1 MKIKSLALS
10 TIIVLIVSI
19 FFIFFLEGIFS
30 YIYSSK
36 YFKQKKE
43 FESFQKNILL
53 KNQKFSIDPYN
64 QKKKSKGRTLSN
76 RYTDAVSGRYAPNT
90 LATKYSYNHFVKGK
104 GEGLFT
110 DNYGFIHNGN
120 PERKLFQKDFHNI
133 ILSGGSTAEGANTT
147 SSNENTIA
155 ANLEKKLRKNISKV
169 NVINAAKSGY
179 NSFDEFITLYNLLG
193 QYSFQEVIFLNG
205 ANDFLSLTYSKE
217 KKWNYYDEVINYKK
231 QYAFHF
237 EKKHQLKSIYYA
249 QRIKNIILGFL
260 EKHFKEKKLTVYQPN
275 QHHLVNIFQEEYDT
289 YEPNSPSLETVENY
303 IFNLRLKKSMC
314 IEFNLK
320 CKFFL
325 QPFLS
330 SKNPLHIVEQET
342 LDKIPFKDFKNTQLS
357 WYEIAAAEIKKIPE
371 TDNIKFFDITDIFQ
385 NENELIYYD
394 LGHYNDFA
402 NKLIADKIYESFN
415 EK

>member
-10 TIIVLIVSI
+10 TIIILIVSI
-19 FFIFFLEGIFS
+19 FLIFFLEGIFS

-43 FESFQKNILL
+43 FASFQKNILL

-64 QKKKSKGRTLSN
+64 QKKKSRGRTLSN
-76 RYTDAVSGRYAPNT
+76 RYTDAVDGRYAPNT

-120 PERKLFQKDFHNI
+120 PERKLFQKDYYNI
-133 ILSGGSTAEGANTT
+133 ILSGGSTVEGADST
-147 SSNENTIA
+147 SSNETTIA
-155 ANLEKKLRKNISKV
+155 ANLEKKLRKNNSNV

-205 ANDFLSLTYSKE
+205 ANDFLSLTYSSK

-237 EKKHQLKSIYYA
+237 EKKHQLKSVYYA
-249 QRIKNIILGFL
+249 QRIKNKILGFL
-260 EKHFKEKKLTVYQPN
+260 EKHFKKNKLMVYQPN

-289 YEPNSPSLETVENY
+289 YKPNSPSLETVENY
-303 IFNLRLKKSMC
+303 IFNIRLKKSLC

-320 CKFFL
+320 CKFFYSHFYHPKTHYIL
-325 QPFLS
+325 L
-330 SKNPLHIVEQET
+330 N
-342 LDKIPFKDFKNTQLS
+342 
-357 WYEIAAAEIKKIPE
+357 KK
-371 TDNIKFFDITDIFQ
+371 
-385 NENELIYYD
+385 L
-394 LGHYNDFA
+394 
-402 NKLIADKIYESFN
+402 
-415 EK
+415 